1 MELERRFNMNHILKT
16 TITVFGLSLAA
27 LGLAAAEERF
37 DMRVRNDFFAGFAGN
52 QEALNRGMKLCEDEL
67 AHNPANAPALVW
79 HGSGVFFQS
88 GMYFRTGDRAK
99 GGEFWQRGLGEM
111 DQAVTMAPDDLGV
124 RIPRGA
130 VLLTA
135 SRMLPSAELA
145 RPLIEKGVGDF
156 ERVLELQKNYFD
168 TLGTHPRGELLIAL
182 ADGYARLGK
191 DDQATAYFERIRAAL
206 PGSVYAASAGKWLA
220 TKTLAPR
227 EAGCLGCH
235 VAK

>member
-1 MELERRFNMNHILKT
+1 MNQILKT
-16 TITVFGLSLAA
+16 TVTVLGLGLAV

-37 DMRVRNDFFAGFAGN
+37 DLRVRNDFFAGFAGN
-52 QEALNRGMKLCEDEL
+52 QEALDRAMKLCEEEL
-67 AHNPANAPALVW
+67 ARNPENAAALVW
-79 HGSGVFFQS
+79 HGSGVFVQS
-88 GMYFRTGDRAK
+88 RTYFRAGDQAK
-99 GGEFWQRGLGEM
+99 GIEFWQRGLGEM
-111 DQAVTMAPDDLGV
+111 DKAVTMAPENLGV

-135 SRMLPSAELA
+135 SRSLPDADRA

-156 ERVLELQKNYFD
+156 EHALEIQKPYFD
-168 TLGTHPRGELLIAL
+168 TLGTHPRGELLIGL

-191 DDQATAYFERIRAAL
+191 GEQATAFFERIRATL
-206 PGSVYAASAGKWLA
+206 PGTAYAASAEKWLS

>member
-1 MELERRFNMNHILKT
+1 MNYILKT
-16 TITVFGLSLAA
+16 TFTVFGLSVVV
-27 LGLAAAEERF
+27 LGLRAAEERF

-52 QEALNRGMKLCEDEL
+52 QEALDRAMKLCEEEL
-67 AHNPANAPALVW
+67 AQNPANAAALVW
-79 HGSGVFFQS
+79 HGSGVFFES
-88 GMYFRTGDRAK
+88 RTYFRAGDQAK
-99 GGEFWQRGLGEM
+99 GIEFWQRGLGEM
-111 DQAVTMAPDDLGV
+111 DKAVEMAPDQLGV

-135 SRMLPSAELA
+135 SRVLPNAEMA
-145 RPLIEKGVGDF
+145 HPLIKKGVGDF
-156 ERVLELQKNYFD
+156 ERVLEIQKPYFD
-168 TLGTHPRGELLIAL
+168 TLGTHPRGELLIGL

-191 DDQATAYFERIRAAL
+191 DEQATAYFERIRTAL
-206 PGSVYAASAGKWLA
+206 PGSPYAASAEKWLA

>member
-1 MELERRFNMNHILKT
+1 MNQILKT
-16 TITVFGLSLAA
+16 TVTVFGLGLAV
-27 LGLAAAEERF
+27 LGLAAAQERF

-52 QEALNRGMKLCEDEL
+52 QEALDRAMKLCEEEL
-67 AHNPANAPALVW
+67 AKNPGDAAALVW
-79 HGSGVFFQS
+79 HGSGVFFES
-88 GMYFRTGDRAK
+88 RNYFRSGDRAK
-99 GGEFWQRGLGEM
+99 GVEFWERGLGEM
-111 DQAVTMAPDDLGV
+111 DKAVKMGPDSLSV

-135 SRMLPSAELA
+135 ARVLPDADRA
-145 RPLIEKGVGDF
+145 RPLVEKGVGDF
-156 ERVLELQKNYFD
+156 EHALEIQKPYFD
-168 TLGTHPRGELLIAL
+168 TLGTHQRGELLIGL

-191 DDQATAYFERIRAAL
+191 DDQAAAFFERIRTAL
-206 PGSVYAASAGKWLA
+206 PGTAYAASAEKWLA

>member
-1 MELERRFNMNHILKT
+1 MNHMLKT
-16 TITVFGLSLAA
+16 SVVGLGLGLVV
-27 LGLAAAEERF
+27 LGLAAAQERF

-52 QEALNRGMKLCEDEL
+52 QEALDRAMKLCEEEH
-67 AHNPANAPALVW
+67 ASNPGNAAALVW
-79 HGSGVFFQS
+79 HGSGVFVQS
-88 GMYFRTGDRAK
+88 RTYFRAGDPAK

-111 DQAVTMAPDDLGV
+111 DKAVAMAPDDLGV

-135 SRMLPSAELA
+135 SRALPDADRA
-145 RPLIEKGVGDF
+145 RPLIEKGVADF
-156 ERVLELQKNYFD
+156 EHALEMQKSYFD
-168 TLGTHPRGELLIAL
+168 TLGTHPRGELLIGL

-206 PGSVYAASAGKWLA
+206 PGSAYAASAEKWLA

>member
-1 MELERRFNMNHILKT
+1 MNHILKT
-16 TITVFGLSLAA
+16 TVTVFGLSLAV
-27 LGLAAAEERF
+27 LGLAAAQERF

-52 QEALNRGMKLCEDEL
+52 QEALDRAMKVCEEEL
-67 AHNPANAPALVW
+67 ARNPANAAALVW
-79 HGSGVFFQS
+79 HGSGVFVQS
-88 GMYFRTGDRAK
+88 RTYFRAGDQAK
-99 GGEFWQRGLGEM
+99 GMEFWQRGLGEM
-111 DQAVTMAPDDLGV
+111 DNAVKMAPDELGV

-135 SRMLPSAELA
+135 SRTLPNAEMA
-145 RPLIEKGVGDF
+145 HPLIEKGVGDF
-156 ERVLELQKNYFD
+156 EHVLEIQKPYFD
-168 TLGTHPRGELLIAL
+168 TLGAHPRGELLIGL

-191 DDQATAYFERIRAAL
+191 DEQATAYFERIRAAL
-206 PGSVYAASAGKWLA
+206 PGTPYSASAEKWLA

>member
-1 MELERRFNMNHILKT
+1 MNHMLKT
-16 TITVFGLSLAA
+16 TVTVFGLGLAV
-27 LGLAAAEERF
+27 LGLAAAQERF
-37 DMRVRNDFFAGFAGN
+37 DMRVRNDFFAGFTGN
-52 QEALNRGMKLCEDEL
+52 QEALDRAMKLCEDEL
-67 AHNPANAPALVW
+67 AHNPSNAAALVW
-79 HGSGVFFQS
+79 HGSGVFFES
-88 GMYFRTGDRAK
+88 GTYFQAGDRAK

-111 DQAVTMAPDDLGV
+111 DKAVAMAPDTLGV

-135 SRMLPSAELA
+135 SRSLPNPEMA
-145 RPLIEKGVGDF
+145 RPLIEKGLGDF
-156 ERVLELQKNYFD
+156 EHTLEIQKPYFD
-168 TLGTHPRGELLIAL
+168 TLGTHPRGELLIGL

-191 DDQATAYFERIRAAL
+191 DEQATAYFERIRAAL
-206 PGSVYAASAGKWLA
+206 PGTAYAASAEKWLA

>member
-1 MELERRFNMNHILKT
+1 MNQMLKT
-16 TITVFGLSLAA
+16 TVTVLGLGLAV
-27 LGLAAAEERF
+27 LGLAAAQERF

-52 QEALNRGMKLCEDEL
+52 QEALDRAMKLCEEEL
-67 AHNPANAPALVW
+67 ARNPANAAALVW
-79 HGSGVFFQS
+79 HGSGVFFES
-88 GMYFRTGDRAK
+88 RTYFRAGDQAK
-99 GGEFWQRGLGEM
+99 GIEFWQRGLGEM
-111 DQAVTMAPDDLGV
+111 DKAVEMAPDQLGV

-135 SRMLPSAELA
+135 SRALPNAEMA
-145 RPLIEKGVGDF
+145 HPLIEKGVGDF
-156 ERVLELQKNYFD
+156 ERALEIHKPYFD
-168 TLGTHPRGELLIAL
+168 TLGAHPRGELLIGL

-191 DDQATAYFERIRAAL
+191 DEQATAYFERIRAAL
-206 PGSVYAASAGKWLA
+206 PGSPYAASAEKWLA

>member
-1 MELERRFNMNHILKT
+1 MNQMLKT
-16 TITVFGLSLAA
+16 IGTVFGLSLAV
-27 LGLAAAEERF
+27 LGLAAAQERF

-52 QEALNRGMKLCEDEL
+52 QEALDRAMKRCEDEL
-67 AHNPANAPALVW
+67 ARNPANAAALVW
-79 HGSGVFFQS
+79 HGSGVFFES
-88 GMYFRTGDRAK
+88 RSYFRSGDQAK
-99 GGEFWQRGLGEM
+99 GIEFWQRGLGEM
-111 DQAVTMAPDDLGV
+111 DKAVTMAPEQLGV

-135 SRMLPSAELA
+135 SRTLPDADRA
-145 RPLIEKGVGDF
+145 RPLIEKGVSDF
-156 ERVLELQKNYFD
+156 EHALEIQKPYFD
-168 TLGTHPRGELLIAL
+168 TLGTHPRGELLIGL

-191 DDQATAYFERIRAAL
+191 NEQAAAFFERIRAAL
-206 PGSVYAASAGKWLA
+206 PGSAYAASADKWLA

>member
-1 MELERRFNMNHILKT
+1 MNHMLKT
-16 TITVFGLSLAA
+16 SVTVLGLSLAV
-27 LGLAAAEERF
+27 LGLAAAQERF
-37 DMRVRNDFFAGFAGN
+37 DMRVRDDFFAGFAGN
-52 QEALNRGMKLCEDEL
+52 QEALDRAMKLCEDEL
-67 AHNPANAPALVW
+67 AHNPANAAALVW
-79 HGSGVFFQS
+79 HGSGVFVQS
-88 GMYFRTGDRAK
+88 RTYFRAGDQAK
-99 GGEFWQRGLGEM
+99 GIEFWQRGLGEM
-111 DQAVTMAPDDLGV
+111 DKAVEMAPDTLGV

-135 SRMLPSAELA
+135 SRSLANADMA

-156 ERVLELQKNYFD
+156 EHALEMQKPYFD
-168 TLGTHPRGELLIAL
+168 TLGTHPRGELLIGL

-191 DDQATAYFERIRAAL
+191 DEQATVYFERIRAAL
-206 PGSVYAASAGKWLA
+206 PGSAYAASAEKWLA

>member
-1 MELERRFNMNHILKT
+1 MNHILKT
-16 TITVFGLSLAA
+16 TLTVFGISLAV
-27 LGLAAAEERF
+27 LGLAAAQERF

-52 QEALNRGMKLCEDEL
+52 QEALDRAMKLCEEEL
-67 AHNPANAPALVW
+67 ARNPDNAAALVW
-79 HGSGVFFQS
+79 HGSGVFFES
-88 GMYFRTGDRAK
+88 RTYFRAGDQAK
-99 GGEFWQRGLGEM
+99 GLEFWQRGLGEM
-111 DQAVTMAPDDLGV
+111 DNAVKMAPDTLGV

-135 SRMLPSAELA
+135 SRSLPSAEMA

-156 ERVLELQKNYFD
+156 ERTLEIQKPYFD
-168 TLGTHPRGELLIAL
+168 TLGTHPRGELLIGL

-191 DDQATAYFERIRAAL
+191 DEQATAYFERIRAAL
-206 PGSVYAASAGKWLA
+206 PGSAYAASAEKWLA

>member
-1 MELERRFNMNHILKT
+1 MNQTLKT
-16 TITVFGLSLAA
+16 SVTVFGLGLAV
-27 LGLAAAEERF
+27 LGLAAAQERF

-52 QEALNRGMKLCEDEL
+52 QEALDRAMKLCEDEL
-67 AHNPANAPALVW
+67 ARNPANAAALVW
-79 HGSGVFFQS
+79 HGSGVFVES
-88 GMYFRTGDRAK
+88 RNYFRSGDRAK
-99 GGEFWQRGLGEM
+99 GSEFWQRGLGEM
-111 DQAVTMAPDDLGV
+111 DKAVEMAPDSLAV

-135 SRMLPSAELA
+135 SRVIPDAERA

-156 ERVLELQKNYFD
+156 EHTLEIQKPYFD
-168 TLGTHPRGELLIAL
+168 TLGTHPRGELLIGL

-191 DDQATAYFERIRAAL
+191 DEQATAYFERIRAAL
-206 PGSVYAASAGKWLA
+206 PGSAYAASAEKWLA

>member
-1 MELERRFNMNHILKT
+1 MNQTLKT
-16 TITVFGLSLAA
+16 SVTLFGLSLAL
-27 LGLAAAEERF
+27 LGLAAGQERF

-52 QEALNRGMKLCEDEL
+52 QEALDRAMKLCEDEL
-67 AHNPANAPALVW
+67 AHNPANAAALVW
-79 HGSGVFFQS
+79 HGSGVFFES
-88 GMYFRTGDRAK
+88 RTYFLAGDRAK
-99 GGEFWQRGLGEM
+99 GSEFWQRGLGEM
-111 DQAVTMAPDDLGV
+111 DKAVEMAPDSLAV

-135 SRMLPSAELA
+135 SRVIPDAERA

-156 ERVLELQKNYFD
+156 EHALEIQKPYFD
-168 TLGTHPRGELLIAL
+168 TIGTHPRGELLIGL

-191 DDQATAYFERIRAAL
+191 DEQATAYFERIRAVL
-206 PGSVYAASAGKWLA
+206 PGTAYAASAEKWLA